1 MPNFFSALGFKGR
14 IGRGRYW
21 LLTGLYLLTLIVGLV
36 AFAVTGAMLDAH
48 PGDTITLGMVPIGI
62 IFILGM
68 TIAIA
73 GAGVRR
79 LHDRGKTGFWLALY
93 YGAPLWLSNHAYF
106 DLVGYVSLTLALGV
120 FIWTLVDLGVL
131 PGDPGSNR
139 FGPSP
144 VATRLEPQT
153 S

>member
-1 MPNFFSALGFKGR
+1 MPSFFSPFGFRGR
-14 IGRGRYW
+14 IARGRYW
-21 LLTGLYLLTLIVGLV
+21 LLTGLYFLASIAGLV
-36 AFAVTGAMLDAH
+36 ALAVTGAMVDAH
-48 PGDTITLGMVPIGI
+48 PGDTITLVMVPIGI
-62 IFILGM
+62 IFILAM

-79 LHDRGKTGFWLALY
+79 LHDRGKSGFWLILY

-106 DLVGYVSLTLALGV
+106 DLVGYVSLAAALGV
-120 FIWTLVDLGVL
+120 FIWTLIDLGVL
-131 PGDPGSNR
+131 PGDSESNS

-144 VATRLEPQT
+144 FANRLEPLT

>member
-1 MPNFFSALGFKGR
+1 MPNFFSTLGFKGR
-14 IGRGRYW
+14 IGRVRYW
-21 LLTGLYLLTLIVGLV
+21 LLTGLYFLGLIVGLV
-36 AFAVTGAMLDAH
+36 AFAVTGAMVDAH
-48 PGDTITLGMVPIGI
+48 PGDTITLVMVPIGI

-93 YGAPLWLSNHAYF
+93 YGVPLWTTNHARFNVTGLIY
-106 DLVGYVSLTLALGV
+106 LVIGLGV
-120 FIWTLVDLGVL
+120 FIWAIVDLGVL
-131 PGDPGSNR
+131 RGDSESNS

-144 VATRLEPQT
+144 IPRRLEPQT

>member
-1 MPNFFSALGFKGR
+1 MPAFFSALGFTGR

-21 LLTGLYLLTLIVGLV
+21 LLTGLYLVALIVGLV
-36 AFAVTGAMLDAH
+36 AFAATGAMVDAH
-48 PGDTITLGMVPIGI
+48 PGDTITLVMVPIGI
-62 IFILGM
+62 IFILAM

-79 LHDRGKTGFWLALY
+79 LHDRGKSGFWLCLY
-93 YGAPLWLSNHAYF
+93 YGAPLWLSKGAHF
-106 DLVGYVSLTLALGV
+106 DLVGYVSLALALAAV
-120 FIWTLVDLGVL
+120 VWTLVDLGVL
-131 PGDPGSNR
+131 AGDPGSNK

-144 VATRLEPQT
+144 IATRLEPQP

>member
-1 MPNFFSALGFKGR
+1 MPSFFSIFGFKGR
-14 IGRGRYW
+14 IGRARYW
-21 LLTGLYLLTLIVGLV
+21 LLTGVYFLALIVGAV
-36 AFAVTGAMLDAH
+36 ALAVTGAIIDARA
-48 PGDTITLGMVPIGI
+48 GETITLVMVPIGI

-93 YGAPLWLSNHAYF
+93 YGVPLWTTNHARF
-106 DLVGYVSLTLALGV
+106 NVAGLVFLVIGLGV
-120 FIWTLVDLGVL
+120 FVWAIIDLGVL
-131 PGDPGSNR
+131 PGDSESNG

-144 VATRLEPQT
+144 IPRRLEPQT

>member
-1 MPNFFSALGFKGR
+1 MPNFFSTFGFKGR

-21 LLTGLYLLTLIVGLV
+21 LLTGLYFLALIVGLV
-36 AFAVTGAMLDAH
+36 AFAVTGAVVDAH
-48 PGDTITLGMVPIGI
+48 TGDTITLVMVPIGI
-62 IFILGM
+62 IFILAM
-68 TIAIA
+68 FVAIA

-93 YGAPLWLSNHAYF
+93 YGAPLWLSKGAYF
-106 DLVGYVSLTLALGV
+106 NLVGYVSLAIALGV
-120 FIWTLVDLGVL
+120 FLWAVVDLGVL
-131 PGDPGSNR
+131 RGDSESNS

-144 VATRLEPQT
+144 IPRRLEPQT